1 MECLESRKMSK
12 KQYVSID
19 FKETVEYKIIFKQ
32 VVSKLNFTISQ
43 VL

>member
-19 FKETVEYKIIFKQ
+19 FKETVEYILKQ

-43 VL
+43 V

>member
-19 FKETVEYKIIFKQ
+19 FKETVEYIFKQ

-43 VL
+43 V